1 MTEEKTDEE
10 RFSTIVVSSLT
21 VTVVL
26 LLILP
31 MLFVAGKETAYS
43 AYATGDSEIY
53 QLAQLTDM
61 RNNLD
66 DEEHYFIANTMST
79 PMLVNDWKDP
89 HRTMLL
95 IIGPEKPIDET
106 EAEEI
111 YKFVTEKGGKV
122 IVASDN
128 SNAGVP
134 SEAPKSTDTP
144 PKLTE
149 SLTNLLFTIEPAN

>member
-66 DEEHYFIANTMST
+66 DEEHYFIANTRSIC
-79 PMLVNDWKDP
+79 
-89 HRTMLL
+89 R
-95 IIGPEKPIDET
+95 ISR
-106 EAEEI
+106 
-111 YKFVTEKGGKV
+111 F
-122 IVASDN
+122 
-128 SNAGVP
+128 
-134 SEAPKSTDTP
+134 
-144 PKLTE
+144 LTCNE
-149 SLTNLLFTIEPAN
+149 